1 MNNFDLFLI
10 VFKLPVEVREE
21 RLADDNTDHN
31 KMAKAADVIWDFTAV
46 AVTQPAC
53 SSCIATCKSL
63 TSCGIRVSPL
73 QHPQ

>member
-31 KMAKAADVIWDFTAV
+31 KMAKAADVMWDFTAV
-46 AVTQPAC
+46 AVT
-53 SSCIATCKSL
+53 
-63 TSCGIRVSPL
+63 
-73 QHPQ
+73 